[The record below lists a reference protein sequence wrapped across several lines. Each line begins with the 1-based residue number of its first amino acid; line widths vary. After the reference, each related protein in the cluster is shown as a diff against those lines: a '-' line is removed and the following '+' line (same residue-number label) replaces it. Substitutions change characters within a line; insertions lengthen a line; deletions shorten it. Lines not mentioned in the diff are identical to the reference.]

1 MATTQI
7 TEQMVNAAQQ
17 AWCDGLAYLGTVD
30 AEGGDVR
37 AAAGTLV
44 DALYDYAEG
53 TVFFKPTM
61 ALARTPSAAPDGAR
75 FPTSSAATAWDRLCV
90 RPAGW
95 ASRAIRQTLEVNG
108 KSSRVK

>member
-1 MATTQI
+1 MTTTQI

-17 AWCDGLAYLGTVD
+17 AWCDRLAYLGTVD

-44 DALYDYAEG
+44 DAIYDYAEG

-61 ALARTPSAAPDGAR
+61 ALARTPSAAPDGRDFLLRRRRPRGIGFAFVLLDGR
-75 FPTSSAATAWDRLCV
+75 AALYV
-90 RPAGW
+90 R
-95 ASRAIRQTLEVNG
+95 R
-108 KSSRVK
+108 